1 MKKNFKH
8 NAVIGLLSLMPIGA
22 YAAPIDLSS
31 WTPLTLIFRA
41 DKALAAG
48 YWNQEIPLSN
58 R

>member
-31 WTPLTLIFRA
+31 WTPLTLNFP
-41 DKALAAG
+41 G
-48 YWNQEIPLSN
+48 
-58 R
+58 